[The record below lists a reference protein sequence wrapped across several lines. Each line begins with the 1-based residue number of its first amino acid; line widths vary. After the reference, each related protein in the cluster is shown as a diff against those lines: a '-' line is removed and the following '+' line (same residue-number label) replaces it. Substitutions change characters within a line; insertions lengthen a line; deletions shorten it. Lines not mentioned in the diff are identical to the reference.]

1 MPVEFIGMIHT
12 NDGSESRPQTTALLD
27 PDFTRR
33 HAQAHEDAGFD
44 RVLIGYGSSWPEGTQ
59 VAAHVAA
66 HTERL
71 GLLIAHRPGFV
82 FPTLAARQFA
92 TLDQFS
98 GGRVAVHVITG
109 GNDAEQRRD
118 GDYLGKDERYARTDE
133 YLEILRRSWTQ
144 AEAFSLDG
152 RFYRF
157 EGYYPGV
164 RPVRPAGIPLFFG
177 GSSAAAYR
185 VGGKHADTFAL
196 WGEPL
201 KETAE

>member
-12 NDGSESRPQTTALLD
+12 NDGSESRPQTTPLLD

-66 HTERL
+66 HTQRL

-92 TLDQFS
+92 TLDQFA
-98 GGRVAVHVITG
+98 GGRVAGT
-109 GNDAEQRRD
+109 
-118 GDYLGKDERYARTDE
+118 
-133 YLEILRRSWTQ
+133 
-144 AEAFSLDG
+144 
-152 RFYRF
+152 
-157 EGYYPGV
+157 
-164 RPVRPAGIPLFFG
+164 
-177 GSSAAAYR
+177 
-185 VGGKHADTFAL
+185 
-196 WGEPL
+196 
-201 KETAE
+201 